1 MSTKSP
7 QSRLYCLCINDGS
20 LFNGLAMYFSCDR
33 KKFHDNESTHI
44 LHNFWTS
51 THRGDG
57 GVEASPP
64 SSLAA
69 PLPTAC
75 CVVVDAACLY
85 AVSTSSACRRA
96 LMSLCCQRSLR
107 RSSVPHAASRT
118 ACRCAGIPPDR
129 RCAHARSP
137 RTSALGRPCTWP
149 RSVPDR
155 RAHTAPSTPS
165 PSYTSRS
172 LRATHLQTCTHSCV
186 CVCVCVRRPVADYPL
201 GRIGS
206 CLRPGMVRGPGP
218 FIVNFFILN

>member
-1 MSTKSP
+1 MALCSTAS
-7 QSRLYCLCINDGS
+7 QCIFRVIGRS
-20 LFNGLAMYFSCDR
+20 SMTMKAHTYYIIFGR
-33 KKFHDNESTHI
+33 PPI
-44 LHNFWTS
+44 
-51 THRGDG
+51 G
-57 GVEASPP
+57 GGRSFPP
-64 SSLAA
+64 SPLAA

-96 LMSLCCQRSLR
+96 LMSLRCQRSLH

-186 CVCVCVRRPVADYPL
+186 CVCVYDVQW
-201 GRIGS
+201 RITH
-206 CLRPGMVRGPGP
+206 
-218 FIVNFFILN
+218 